1 MICII
6 SPVCDSSVPSR
17 RKPLSIATALSS
29 PGLASL
35 VQRARFLRQ
44 LDRSIR
50 ASLPETLSRHV
61 QVANLRGDCLVM
73 LADSPTWAT
82 RLRYQRQAVLDGLW
96 QAHSIRC
103 RLLEVKVQP
112 DLRS

>member
-1 MICII
+1 VASPYKPI
-6 SPVCDSSVPSR
+6 SLSV
-17 RKPLSIATALSS
+17 ALSA

-35 VQRARFLRQ
+35 VERARFLKQ
-44 LDRSIR
+44 LNRSIQ
-50 ASLPETLSRHV
+50 AMLPQTLSKHV

-73 LADSPTWAT
+73 LADSPIWAT

-112 DLRS
+112 DLKP

>member
-1 MICII
+1 M
-6 SPVCDSSVPSR
+6 PSR
-17 RKPLSIATALSS
+17 YKAVSLSVALAA

-35 VQRARFLRQ
+35 VERARFLRQ

-50 ASLPETLSRHV
+50 AQLPETLSPHV

-82 RLRYQRQAVLDGLW
+82 RLRYLRQTVLDGVW
-96 QAHSIRC
+96 QSHSIRC

-112 DLRS
+112 GLKP